1 MNLMP
6 SIINGASMG
15 AIYGLIAMGLTLIFG
30 TMRVTNFA
38 HGAFLM
44 LAMMFSYTIW
54 GLTNVNPYLLIII
67 IGPIMFVIGYF
78 VQSLLIKPVLKAESD
93 KNDPIGVLL
102 LTAGLSIVFENL
114 ALMIFGADYRMAQT
128 SFSNKTFNFGSV
140 TLSAPRLYGLLIT
153 LAVSAVLWIFLQKTE
168 VGRQLRATGQ
178 DRNTAA
184 LMGVNSERT
193 FAIAFGIGTALLAVA
208 ALVLLPFYY
217 VTPSVGNVFQTRAFI
232 VVVLGGLGSVPG
244 ALIGGIII
252 GLIETIA
259 AQFMTA
265 SITSVII
272 YLVFLIVL
280 FVKPTGLFGT
290 ELDK

>member
-1 MNLMP
+1 
-6 SIINGASMG
+6 MG

-38 HGAFLM
+38 HGSMLM
-44 LAMMFSYTIW
+44 LAMITAYSVWAVT
-54 GLTNVNPYLLIII
+54 GLNPYLLIVI
-67 IGPIMFVIGYF
+67 IGPLMFLLGYATQMF
-78 VQSLLIKPVLKAESD
+78 LIRPVLKVESD

-102 LTAGLSIVFENL
+102 LTAGFSIVLENL

-128 SFSNKTFNFGSV
+128 NFSNTVFSFGEV
-140 TLSAPRLYGLLIT
+140 TLSAPRLFGLVIT
-153 LAVSAVLWIFLQKTE
+153 LGVSALLWVFLQRTE
-168 VGRQLRATGQ
+168 IGRQLRATGM

-184 LMGVNSERT
+184 LMGINSEKT
-193 FAIAFGIGTALLAVA
+193 FAIAFGISCALLAVA
-208 ALVLLPFYY
+208 GLVLLPFYY

-244 ALIGGIII
+244 ALVGGIII
-252 GLIETIA
+252 GLIETVA

-265 SITSVII
+265 SITSVLI

-280 FVKPTGLFGT
+280 FVKPTGLFGSK
-290 ELDK
+290 LD

>member
-1 MNLMP
+1 MSLMP

-38 HGAFLM
+38 HGAMLM
-44 LAMMFSYTIW
+44 LSMITGYSLWAV
-54 GLTNVNPYLLIII
+54 TNINPYLLIVV
-67 IGPIMFVIGYF
+67 IGPLMFFLGYAT
-78 VQSLLIKPVLKAESD
+78 QMLLIRPVLKAESD

-102 LTAGLSIVFENL
+102 LTAGFSIVLENL

-128 SFSNKTFNFGSV
+128 SFSSKTFTFGATS
-140 TLSAPRLYGLLIT
+140 LSAPRLYGLIIT
-153 LAVSAVLWIFLQKTE
+153 LVVSALLWVFLQRTE
-168 VGRQLRATGQ
+168 PGRQLRATGQ

-184 LMGVNSERT
+184 LMGINSEKT
-193 FAIAFGIGTALLAVA
+193 FAVAFGISMALLAVTS
-208 ALVLLPFYY
+208 LVLLPFYY

-244 ALIGGIII
+244 ALVGGIII
-252 GLIETIA
+252 GLIETVA

-265 SITSVII
+265 SVTSVLI

-280 FVKPTGLFGT
+280 FVKPSGLFGT
-290 ELDK
+290 HLD

>member
-1 MNLMP
+1 MSLMP
-6 SIINGASMG
+6 SIVNGISMG

-38 HGAFLM
+38 HGAFM
-44 LAMMFSYTIW
+44 MIAMMVAYTLW
-54 GLTNVNPYLLIII
+54 GLTHINPYLLIIVV
-67 IGPIMFVIGYF
+67 GPLMFLLGYF
-78 VQSLLIKPVLKAESD
+78 AQMSLIRPVLAAESD

-102 LTAGLSIVFENL
+102 LTAGLSIVLENL

-128 SFSNKTFNFGSV
+128 SFSDSTFTFGNV
-140 TLSAPRLYGLLIT
+140 TLSAARFYGLIIT
-153 LAVSAVLWIFLQKTE
+153 LAISAALWIFLQKTE
-168 VGRQLRATGQ
+168 TGRQLRATGQ

-184 LMGVNSERT
+184 LMGINSERI

-208 ALVLLPFYY
+208 GLVLLPFYY
-217 VTPSVGNVFQTRAFI
+217 VSPSVGNVFQTRAFI

-244 ALIGGIII
+244 ALVGGIII

-280 FVKPTGLFGT
+280 FVKPSGLFGT
-290 ELDK
+290 EK

>member
-1 MNLMP
+1 MSLMP

-38 HGAFLM
+38 HGAMLM
-44 LAMMFSYTIW
+44 LSMITAYSVWAATGI
-54 GLTNVNPYLLIII
+54 NPYLLIVI
-67 IGPIMFVIGYF
+67 IGPLMFFVGYATQLF
-78 VQSLLIKPVLKAESD
+78 LIRPVLKAESD

-102 LTAGLSIVFENL
+102 LTAGFSIVLENL

-128 SFSNKTFNFGSV
+128 DFSNTVFTFGRTS
-140 TLSAPRLYGLLIT
+140 LSAPRLYGLIIT
-153 LAVSAVLWIFLQKTE
+153 LVVSALLWAFLQCTE
-168 VGRQLRATGQ
+168 PGRQLRATGQ

-184 LMGVNSERT
+184 LMGINSEQT
-193 FAIAFGIGTALLAVA
+193 FAVAFGISTALLAVA
-208 ALVLLPFYY
+208 GLVLLPFYY

-244 ALIGGIII
+244 ALVGGIII
-252 GLIETIA
+252 GLIETVA

-265 SITSVII
+265 SVTSVLI

-280 FVKPTGLFGT
+280 FVKPSGLFGT
-290 ELDK
+290 PFH

>member
-1 MNLMP
+1 MSLMP

-38 HGAFLM
+38 HGAMLM
-44 LAMMFSYTIW
+44 LSMITGYSLWAV
-54 GLTNVNPYLLIII
+54 TNINPYLLIVV
-67 IGPIMFVIGYF
+67 IGPLMFFLGYATQMF
-78 VQSLLIKPVLKAESD
+78 LIRPVLKAESD

-102 LTAGLSIVFENL
+102 LTAGFSIVLENL

-128 SFSNKTFNFGSV
+128 SFSSKTFTFGATS
-140 TLSAPRLYGLLIT
+140 LSAPRLYGLIIT
-153 LAVSAVLWIFLQKTE
+153 LVVSALLWVFLQRTE
-168 VGRQLRATGQ
+168 PGRQLRATGQ

-184 LMGVNSERT
+184 LMGINSEKT
-193 FAIAFGIGTALLAVA
+193 FAVAFGISMALLAVTG
-208 ALVLLPFYY
+208 LVLLPFYY

-244 ALIGGIII
+244 ALVGGIII
-252 GLIETIA
+252 GLIETVA

-265 SITSVII
+265 SVTSVLI

-280 FVKPTGLFGT
+280 FVKPSGLFGT
-290 ELDK
+290 HLD

>member
-1 MNLMP
+1 MSLMP
-6 SIINGASMG
+6 SIVNGISMG

-38 HGAFLM
+38 HGAFM
-44 LAMMFSYTIW
+44 MIAMMVAYTLW
-54 GLTNVNPYLLIII
+54 GITNINPYLLIILV
-67 IGPIMFVIGYF
+67 GPLMFLLGY
-78 VQSLLIKPVLKAESD
+78 VAQMTLIRPVLAAESD

-102 LTAGLSIVFENL
+102 LTAGLSIVLENL

-128 SFSNKTFNFGSV
+128 SFSNDTFTFGNV
-140 TLSAPRLYGLLIT
+140 TLSAARFYGLIIT
-153 LAVSAVLWIFLQKTE
+153 LAISAALWIFLQRTE
-168 VGRQLRATGQ
+168 IGRQLRATGQ

-184 LMGVNSERT
+184 LMGINSERI

-208 ALVLLPFYY
+208 GLVLLPFYY
-217 VTPSVGNVFQTRAFI
+217 VSPSVGNVFQTRAFI

-244 ALIGGIII
+244 ALVGGIII

-272 YLVFLIVL
+272 YLVFLVVL
-280 FVKPTGLFGT
+280 FVKPSGLFGT
-290 ELDK
+290 EK

>member
-1 MNLMP
+1 MSLMP
-6 SIINGASMG
+6 SIVNGISMG

-38 HGAFLM
+38 HGAFM
-44 LAMMFSYTIW
+44 MIAMMVAYTLW
-54 GLTNVNPYLLIII
+54 GLTHINPYLLIIVV
-67 IGPIMFVIGYF
+67 GPLMFLMGYAA
-78 VQSLLIKPVLKAESD
+78 QMSLIRPVLAAESD

-102 LTAGLSIVFENL
+102 LTAGLSIVLENL

-128 SFSNKTFNFGSV
+128 NFSDSTFTFGNV
-140 TLSAPRLYGLLIT
+140 TLSAARFYGLIIT
-153 LAVSAVLWIFLQKTE
+153 LAISAALWIFLQKTE
-168 VGRQLRATGQ
+168 TGRQLRATGQ

-184 LMGVNSERT
+184 LMGINSERI

-208 ALVLLPFYY
+208 GLVLLPFYY
-217 VTPSVGNVFQTRAFI
+217 VSPSVGNVFQTRAFI

-244 ALIGGIII
+244 ALVGGIII

-280 FVKPTGLFGT
+280 FVKPSGLFGT
-290 ELDK
+290 EK

>member
-1 MNLMP
+1 MSLMP

-38 HGAFLM
+38 HGAMLM
-44 LAMMFSYTIW
+44 LSMITGYSLWAV
-54 GLTNVNPYLLIII
+54 TNINPYLLIVV
-67 IGPIMFVIGYF
+67 IGPLMFFLGYAT
-78 VQSLLIKPVLKAESD
+78 QMLLIRPVLKAESD

-102 LTAGLSIVFENL
+102 LTAGFSIVLENL

-128 SFSNKTFNFGSV
+128 SFSSKTFTFGATS
-140 TLSAPRLYGLLIT
+140 LSAPRLYGLIIT
-153 LAVSAVLWIFLQKTE
+153 LVVSALLWVFLQWTE
-168 VGRQLRATGQ
+168 PGRQLRATGQ

-184 LMGVNSERT
+184 LMGINSEKT
-193 FAIAFGIGTALLAVA
+193 FAVAFGISMALLAVTS
-208 ALVLLPFYY
+208 LVLLPFYY

-244 ALIGGIII
+244 ALVGGIII
-252 GLIETIA
+252 GLIETVA

-265 SITSVII
+265 SVTSVLI

-280 FVKPTGLFGT
+280 FVKPSGLFGT
-290 ELDK
+290 HLD

>member
-1 MNLMP
+1 MSLMP

-38 HGAFLM
+38 HGAMLM
-44 LAMMFSYTIW
+44 LSMITGYSLWAV
-54 GLTNVNPYLLIII
+54 TNINPYLLIVV
-67 IGPIMFVIGYF
+67 IGPLMFFLGYAT
-78 VQSLLIKPVLKAESD
+78 QMLLIRPVLKAESD

-102 LTAGLSIVFENL
+102 LTAGFSIVLENL

-128 SFSNKTFNFGSV
+128 SFSSKTFTFGATS
-140 TLSAPRLYGLLIT
+140 LSAPRLYGLIIT
-153 LAVSAVLWIFLQKTE
+153 LVVSALLWVFLQRTE
-168 VGRQLRATGQ
+168 PGRQLRATGQ

-184 LMGVNSERT
+184 LMGINSEKT
-193 FAIAFGIGTALLAVA
+193 FAVAFGISMALLAVTG
-208 ALVLLPFYY
+208 LVLLPFYY

-244 ALIGGIII
+244 ALVGGIII
-252 GLIETIA
+252 GLIETVA

-265 SITSVII
+265 SVTSVLI

-280 FVKPTGLFGT
+280 FVKPSGLFGT
-290 ELDK
+290 HLD

>member
-1 MNLMP
+1 MSLMP
-6 SIINGASMG
+6 SIVNGASMG

-38 HGAFLM
+38 HGAMLM
-44 LAMMFSYTIW
+44 ISMISAYSIW
-54 GLTNVNPYLLIII
+54 AVTKVNPYLLIVII
-67 IGPIMFVIGYF
+67 APLMFAIGYF
-78 VQSLLIKPVLKAESD
+78 TQTYLIRPVLAAESD

-102 LTAGLSIVFENL
+102 LTAGLSIVLENL

-128 SFSNKTFNFGSV
+128 SFSNTTYSVGNV
-140 TLSAPRLYGLLIT
+140 TLSAARLYGLVIT
-153 LAVSAVLWIFLQKTE
+153 LVVSAALWIFLQKTE
-168 VGRQLRATGQ
+168 IGRQVRATGQ

-184 LMGVNSERT
+184 LMGINAERT
-193 FAIAFGIGTALLAVA
+193 FAISFGIGMALLAVA
-208 ALVLLPFYY
+208 GLVLLPFYY
-217 VTPSVGNVFQTRAFI
+217 VSPSVGEVFQTRAFI

-244 ALIGGIII
+244 ALVGGIII

-280 FVKPTGLFGT
+280 FVKPSGLFGSPF
-290 ELDK
+290 ER

>member
-1 MNLMP
+1 MSLMP

-38 HGAFLM
+38 HGAMLM
-44 LAMMFSYTIW
+44 LSMITGYSLWAV
-54 GLTNVNPYLLIII
+54 TNINPYLLIVV
-67 IGPIMFVIGYF
+67 IGPLMFFLGYAT
-78 VQSLLIKPVLKAESD
+78 QMILIRPVLKAESD

-102 LTAGLSIVFENL
+102 LTAGFSIVLENL

-128 SFSNKTFNFGSV
+128 SFSSKTFTFGATS
-140 TLSAPRLYGLLIT
+140 LSAPRLYGLIIT
-153 LAVSAVLWIFLQKTE
+153 LVVSALLWVFLQRTE
-168 VGRQLRATGQ
+168 PGRQLRATGQ

-184 LMGVNSERT
+184 LMGINSEKT
-193 FAIAFGIGTALLAVA
+193 FAVAFGISMALLAVTG
-208 ALVLLPFYY
+208 LVLLPFYY

-244 ALIGGIII
+244 ALVGGIII
-252 GLIETIA
+252 GLIETVA

-265 SITSVII
+265 SVTSVLI

-280 FVKPTGLFGT
+280 FVKPSGLFGT
-290 ELDK
+290 HLD

>member
-1 MNLMP
+1 MSLMP

-38 HGAFLM
+38 HGAMLM
-44 LAMMFSYTIW
+44 LAMISAYSIW
-54 GLTNVNPYLLIII
+54 AVTGVNPYLLIVI
-67 IGPIMFVIGYF
+67 IGPLMFCLGYAT
-78 VQSLLIKPVLKAESD
+78 QMLLVRPVLKVESD

-102 LTAGLSIVFENL
+102 LTAGLSIVLENL

-128 SFSNKTFNFGSV
+128 DFSNTVFSFGSV
-140 TLSAPRLYGLLIT
+140 TLSAPRLYGLIIT
-153 LAVSAVLWIFLQKTE
+153 LGVSVLLWIFLQRTE
-168 VGRQLRATGQ
+168 IGRQLRATGM

-184 LMGVNSERT
+184 LMGINSEKT
-193 FAIAFGIGTALLAVA
+193 FAVAFGIGCALLAVA

-244 ALIGGIII
+244 ALVGGIII

-265 SITSVII
+265 SITSVLI
-272 YLVFLIVL
+272 YLVFLVVL
-280 FVKPTGLFGT
+280 FVKPTGLFGSK
-290 ELDK
+290 LR